1 MPRMY
6 AVDIQSINLSRRDR
20 PQLLADVSLQIGAG
34 ECFAL
39 MGVNGAG
46 KTSLI
51 KAMLDLV
58 AVDSGHISLF
68 GDRHQLRHARGH
80 LAYLPERFQPAHH
93 QTGAEFLRLML
104 ALHGLEY
111 SRDAALAAA
120 QRLDLAPT
128 ALDEPARRYSKGM
141 TQKLGLIYAL
151 LSQRPLLVLDEPL
164 SGLDP
169 CARHAVLDELA
180 KARAAGRTLFIS
192 THLLNDVAP
201 LCDRIGILHGG
212 RMRFCG
218 TPADCCRQFAADD
231 LESAYLA
238 CIAAIDD

>member
-1 MPRMY
+1 MQ
-6 AVDIQSINLSRRDR
+6 AVDIQSLHLSRRDR
-20 PQLLADVSLQIGAG
+20 PQLLTDVSLRIDAG

-58 AVDSGHISLF
+58 GVDSGRIALF
-68 GDRHQLRHARGH
+68 GDEHRQRRARSH
-80 LAYLPERFQPAHH
+80 LAYLPERFHPAHH
-93 QTGAEFLRLML
+93 QTGTEFLRLML
-104 ALHGLEY
+104 ALHELDY
-111 SRDAALAAA
+111 NRDAALAAA
-120 QRLDLAPT
+120 RRLDLAPG

-151 LSQRPLLVLDEPL
+151 LSERPLLVLDEPL

-169 CARHAVLDELA
+169 RARHAVLGELA
-180 KARAAGRTLFIS
+180 AARDAGRTLFIS

-218 TPADCCRQFAADD
+218 TPADCCQHFAASD
-231 LESAYLA
+231 LEGAYLA